1 MKCIVIWIDENLD
14 SEENKKYTKELNSFG
29 SLIVRLFK
37 NLDKAIEY
45 LKNIEFQE
53 TKIILSGKLYHKF
66 IKKFEENIIDM
77 CVAPK
82 IIILT
87 RNKQIFID
95 NNKDYLNNEFFNFG
109 GIVDTFQEVT
119 KFLKNENKLKKLN
132 NEDDIQLTFEYID
145 KKEKLLLPLFFKT
158 LIDNISKNKMDKY
171 TSSLYDEYS
180 KNEKIQNLLGSI
192 KSIPN
197 IPIEILSKY
206 YARLYTAESDFHKN
220 LNKELGLNKVEKYLP
235 FIKTLYEGVKLKSLP
250 LANNNILYRGSKISN
265 DEIKKIKDYRKKK

>member
-1 MKCIVIWIDENLD
+1 MKTNVIWIDENLD

-45 LKNIEFQE
+45 LKYIEFQE
-53 TKIILSGKLYHKF
+53 TKIILNGELYHKF
-66 IKKFEENIIDM
+66 VKKFEENIIDK

-87 RNKQIFID
+87 SNKEIFIE

-109 GIVDTFQEVT
+109 GIVDNFQEVI
-119 KFLKNENKLKKLN
+119 KFLKDESKLIQLN
-132 NEDDIQLTFEYID
+132 NEDDIQLTFEFID
-145 KKEKLLLPLFFKT
+145 EKEKLLLPLFFKT

-171 TSSLYDEYS
+171 TSSLYDEFS
-180 KNEKIQNLLGSI
+180 KNEKIKNLLGSI
-192 KSIPN
+192 KSIPD

-206 YARLYTAESDFHKN
+206 YADYIQL
-220 LNKELGLNKVEKYLP
+220 KVT
-235 FIKTLYEGVKLKSLP
+235 FIK
-250 LANNNILYRGSKISN
+250 I
-265 DEIKKIKDYRKKK
+265 

>member
-29 SLIVRLFK
+29 SLNVRLFK
-37 NLDKAIEY
+37 NLDKAIDY
-45 LKNIEFQE
+45 LKYIEFQE

-87 RNKQIFID
+87 TNKQIFID

-109 GIVDTFQEVT
+109 GVVDTFQEVT
-119 KFLKNENKLKKLN
+119 NFLKNESKLKKLN
-132 NEDDIQLTFEYID
+132 NEDDIQLTFEFID

-235 FIKTLYEGVKLKSLP
+235 FIKTLYESVKL
-250 LANNNILYRGSKISN
+250 
-265 DEIKKIKDYRKKK
+265 

>member
-1 MKCIVIWIDENLD
+1 MKCIVVWIDENLD

-45 LKNIEFQE
+45 LKYIEFQE
-53 TKIILSGKLYHKF
+53 TKIILNGELYHKF
-66 IKKFEENIIDM
+66 VKKFEENIIDK

-87 RNKQIFID
+87 SNKEIFIE

-109 GIVDTFQEVT
+109 GIVDNFQEVI
-119 KFLKNENKLKKLN
+119 KFLKDESKLIQLN
-132 NEDDIQLTFEYID
+132 NEDDIQLTFEFID
-145 KKEKLLLPLFFKT
+145 EKEKLLLPLFFKT

-171 TSSLYDEYS
+171 TSSLYDEFS
-180 KNEKIQNLLGSI
+180 KNEKIKNLLGSI
-192 KSIPN
+192 KSIPD

-206 YARLYTAESDFHKN
+206 YADYIQL
-220 LNKELGLNKVEKYLP
+220 KVT
-235 FIKTLYEGVKLKSLP
+235 FIK
-250 LANNNILYRGSKISN
+250 I
-265 DEIKKIKDYRKKK
+265 